1 MLRVGYIFQFFLP
14 TYLEAEDQLL
24 YIALAQSI
32 LQEGIWPA
40 LVSERTLGYPI
51 ILAGIFYIFGS
62 EYFLVLMFQALIDSF
77 TCLLIGLLVVKILQ
91 KNIGLFAGILSA
103 FNLNMIVLSSMA
115 LTETSFLFADG

>member
-51 ILAGIFYIFGS
+51 ILAGIFYIFG
-62 EYFLVLMFQALIDSF
+62 I
-77 TCLLIGLLVVKILQ
+77 ILYMQ
-91 KNIGLFAGILSA
+91 QMRVRNI
-103 FNLNMIVLSSMA
+103 
-115 LTETSFLFADG
+115 